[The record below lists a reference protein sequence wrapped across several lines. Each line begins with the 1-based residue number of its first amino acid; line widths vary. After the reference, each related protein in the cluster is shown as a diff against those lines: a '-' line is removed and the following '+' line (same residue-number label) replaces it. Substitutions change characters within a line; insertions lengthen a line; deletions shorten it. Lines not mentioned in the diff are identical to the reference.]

1 MKIVFPPLPYG
12 EDALAPT
19 LSKEAM
25 ELHYGKHHRTYFDNT
40 VKMIE
45 GTEFED
51 SELEDIIRRTAGQPK
66 LKKLF
71 NNAAQHWNHCF
82 FWDSMRS
89 NGGGKPSGAIAE
101 LIERDLDGYDNFRKV
116 FKQTAVD
123 QFGSGW
129 AWLIMKGGELDIVST
144 SNGDNPLTQDARPLL
159 TIDVWEHA
167 YYVDY
172 RNKRPD
178 FIEAFLDG
186 LVNWDKVNE
195 RLNAADGSAGAAG
208 GSKRKAA
215 KTGAR

>member
-1 MKIVFPPLPYG
+1 MKVSFPPLPYRQ
-12 EDALAPT
+12 DALDPV
-19 LSKEAM
+19 LSQEAM

-51 SELEDIIRRTAGQPK
+51 SELEDIIRGSAGQPK

-71 NNAAQHWNHCF
+71 NNAAQHWNHSF
-82 FWDSMRS
+82 FWECMRP
-89 NGGGKPSGAIAE
+89 GGGGQPSGAIAE
-101 LIERDLDGYDNFRKV
+101 LIDRDLDGYDNFRKA

-129 AWLIMKGGELDIVST
+129 AWLVMKGGQLDIVAT
-144 SNGDNPLTQDARPLL
+144 SNGDNPLTADARPLL

-178 FIEAFLDG
+178 FVEAFLDK
-186 LVNWDKVNE
+186 LVNWEKVNE
-195 RLNAADGSAGAAG
+195 RLAAGGEAGTAAG
-208 GSKRKAA
+208 GSKRKAKA
-215 KTGAR
+215 GAR